1 MGSDAQLLLALLG
14 RLTSSAAAEAVLLD
28 CKDVSPLHLQ
38 GAGTDAQV
46 LLELHGAEEGKQSGE
61 FLLQQ
66 GPAQQTPFCRGQT
79 DAFEV
84 GGRHLLCWGAM
95 RQAWHSCA
103 DRHTSVSTLFAWKAT
118 TAYLPAV

>member
-1 MGSDAQLLLALLG
+1 MLLMCTGVSLL
-14 RLTSSAAAEAVLLD
+14 R
-28 CKDVSPLHLQ
+28 LQ

-46 LLELHGAEEGKQSGE
+46 LLELHGAEDGKQSGE

-84 GGRHLLCWGAM
+84 RHVQLLCG
-95 RQAWHSCA
+95 Q
-103 DRHTSVSTLFAWKAT
+103 V
-118 TAYLPAV
+118 